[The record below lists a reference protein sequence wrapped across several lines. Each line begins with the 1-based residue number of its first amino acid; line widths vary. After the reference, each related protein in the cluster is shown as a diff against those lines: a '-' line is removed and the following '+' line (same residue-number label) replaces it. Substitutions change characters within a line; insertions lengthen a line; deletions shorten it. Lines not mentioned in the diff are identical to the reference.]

1 MLFRH
6 TFLVTLS
13 SVAVSLQKGRS
24 RVNKCIKCEQFDVTL
39 SRQANASAC
48 IANSAKKIWQL
59 RNLEKAQ
66 QEAKCHDY
74 RKRLR
79 V

>member
-1 MLFRH
+1 MIYVNNLD
-6 TFLVTLS
+6 
-13 SVAVSLQKGRS
+13 VSQS
-24 RVNKCIKCEQFDVTL
+24 FE
-39 SRQANASAC
+39 ANDSAC